1 MKTSHHT
8 TATNVEIANDL
19 AQHGMA
25 QVHVD
30 VDNEKIA
37 YVSGK
42 VNNNKADA
50 AAIAVVLQ
58 HDVAQVQDGLQRPD
72 IAAADMSRTGPI
84 GPLTHPQ
91 PPTDDPAQ
99 RILGASH
106 LEGRIFDGSSSESDL
121 ETGTPLATLT
131 TR

>member
-8 TATNVEIANDL
+8 EATNTEIANDL
-19 AQHGMA
+19 AQHGMT

-30 VDNEKIA
+30 VDDKKIA
-37 YVSGK
+37 YVSGEVK
-42 VNNNKADA
+42 NNKADA

-58 HDVAQVQDGLQRPD
+58 HDVAQVQDGLERPD
-72 IAAADMSRTGPI
+72 IATVDLARAGAI
-84 GPLTHPQ
+84 GPLTHQHPS
-91 PPTDDPAQ
+91 TGDAAQ

-106 LEGRIFDGSSSESDL
+106 LEGRIFDASSSASDL

-131 TR
+131 NR